1 MSKYSAESGSRA
13 AAAYIPTRVL
23 IGHWLHS
30 SEPEPN
36 QHAVYGI
43 LSRDGKLR
51 FKLVPETRDGR
62 AVQGNYPPSRETWVI
77 HEDIVFES
85 YLSNLNRLG
94 MKEYCRE
101 RGRQVEAGEKP
112 GGPENAA
119 NILKAV
125 DKAEHACA
133 SAKHERPRNL
143 RWEREKCADRRRA
156 VRMEGWASRRTSN
169 ADDAA
174 TPTTTATTTTDAVT
188 ADTSLED
195 AVLGA
200 TPAQAGAGVRK
211 KRKKYGERRTIYHHD
226 HVSEAAVAAAAAA
239 AAAADPDRS
248 AFADS
253 SRDSVEMSTTS
264 SVTDSSADDT
274 KPKVYNGFVY
284 QRSPTGP
291 FAGKLTAK
299 GQVVSING
307 EDYVE
312 YRVLAKV

>member
-1 MSKYSAESGSRA
+1 MSKKAADSGSGG
-13 AAAYIPTRVL
+13 AYIPTRVL
-23 IGHWLHS
+23 IGHWVHS

-77 HEDIVFES
+77 HSDIVFES
-85 YLSNLNRLG
+85 YLANLNRLG

-112 GGPENAA
+112 GSPENAA

-125 DKAEHACA
+125 DKAEHICA
-133 SAKHERPRNL
+133 AAKHERPRNL

-156 VRMEGWASRRTSN
+156 VRMEGWASRRASGG
-169 ADDAA
+169 DLVDG
-174 TPTTTATTTTDAVT
+174 
-188 ADTSLED
+188 
-195 AVLGA
+195 VLGA
-200 TPAQAGAGVRK
+200 TPADEGAGVKK
-211 KRKKYGERRTIYHHD
+211 KRKKHGERRTVYHHE
-226 HVSEAAVAAAAAA
+226 HVPEAVVAAAAAA
-239 AAAADPDRS
+239 AAADAEKPG
-248 AFADS
+248 FADS
-253 SRDSVEMSTTS
+253 SRDSMDVSTTS

-274 KPKVYNGFVY
+274 KPKVYNGVVY
-284 QRSPTGP
+284 QRNPTGP

-299 GQVVSING
+299 GQVVSIGG

>member
-1 MSKYSAESGSRA
+1 MSKKAAESGSR
-13 AAAYIPTRVL
+13 AAYIPTRVL
-23 IGHWLHS
+23 IGHWVHS

-112 GGPENAA
+112 GGPDNAA

-125 DKAEHACA
+125 DKAEHLCA
-133 SAKHERPRNL
+133 AAKHERPRNL

-156 VRMEGWASRRTSN
+156 VRMEGWATRRASN
-169 ADDAA
+169 GSGGGGGGGGGDETLAD
-174 TPTTTATTTTDAVT
+174 
-188 ADTSLED
+188 S
-195 AVLGA
+195 VLGA

-211 KRKKYGERRTIYHHD
+211 KRKKHGERRTIYHHD

-239 AAAADPDRS
+239 ATVDMDKS
-248 AFADS
+248 GFADS
-253 SRDSVEMSTTS
+253 SRDSMDASTAS

-274 KPKVYNGFVY
+274 KPKVYNGVVY
-284 QRSPTGP
+284 QRSPNGP

>member
-1 MSKYSAESGSRA
+1 MSKKAAESGSR
-13 AAAYIPTRVL
+13 AAYIPTRVL
-23 IGHWLHS
+23 IGHWVHS

-112 GGPENAA
+112 GGPDNAA

-125 DKAEHACA
+125 DKAEHLCA
-133 SAKHERPRNL
+133 AAKHERPRNL

-156 VRMEGWASRRTSN
+156 VRMEGWATRRASN
-169 ADDAA
+169 GGGGGGGGGDESFAD
-174 TPTTTATTTTDAVT
+174 
-188 ADTSLED
+188 S
-195 AVLGA
+195 VLGA
-200 TPAQAGAGVRK
+200 TPAHAGAGVRK
-211 KRKKYGERRTIYHHD
+211 KRKKHGERRTIYHHD
-226 HVSEAAVAAAAAA
+226 HVSEAAVAAAAGAR
-239 AAAADPDRS
+239 PPGMGN
-248 AFADS
+248 
-253 SRDSVEMSTTS
+253 RDSADVSTAS

-274 KPKVYNGFVY
+274 KPKVYNGVVY
-284 QRSPTGP
+284 QRSPNGP

-312 YRVLAKV
+312 YRVLAKCALSLITEYDDMILR

>member
-1 MSKYSAESGSRA
+1 MSKKVADSGSRAAA

-23 IGHWLHS
+23 IGHWVHS

-62 AVQGNYPPSRETWVI
+62 PVHGNYPPSRETWVI

-85 YLSNLNRLG
+85 YLAGLNRLG

-101 RGRQVEAGEKP
+101 RGRQVDAGERP
-112 GGPENAA
+112 GGPDNAA

-125 DKAEHACA
+125 DKAEHLCA
-133 SAKHERPRNL
+133 AAKHERPRNL

-156 VRMEGWASRRTSN
+156 ERMEGWASRRASKGGGGGGE
-169 ADDAA
+169 AGDAA
-174 TPTTTATTTTDAVT
+174 AAAAAI
-188 ADTSLED
+188 ADE
-195 AVLGA
+195 VLGP
-200 TPAQAGAGVRK
+200 TPGAGVVKK
-211 KRKKYGERRTIYHHD
+211 KRKKHGERRTVYHHD
-226 HVSEAAVAAAAAA
+226 HVSEAAVAAAAAV
-239 AAAADPDRS
+239 AADADKPGGG
-248 AFADS
+248 FADS
-253 SRDSVEMSTTS
+253 SRDDSMDGSTAS

-274 KPKVYNGFVY
+274 KPKVHNGVVY
-284 QRSPTGP
+284 QRSQAGP

>member
-1 MSKYSAESGSRA
+1 MSKKAAESGSR
-13 AAAYIPTRVL
+13 AAYIPTRVL
-23 IGHWLHS
+23 IGHWVHS

-101 RGRQVEAGEKP
+101 RGRQVEAGERP
-112 GGPENAA
+112 GGPDNAA

-125 DKAEHACA
+125 DKAEHLCA
-133 SAKHERPRNL
+133 AAKHERPRNL

-156 VRMEGWASRRTSN
+156 VRMEGWATRRASN
-169 ADDAA
+169 GGAGDETLAD
-174 TPTTTATTTTDAVT
+174 
-188 ADTSLED
+188 S
-195 AVLGA
+195 VLGA

-211 KRKKYGERRTIYHHD
+211 KRKKHGERRTIYHHD

-239 AAAADPDRS
+239 ATVDMDKS
-248 AFADS
+248 GFADS
-253 SRDSVEMSTTS
+253 SRDSVDVSTAS

-274 KPKVYNGFVY
+274 KPKVYNGVVY
-284 QRSPTGP
+284 QRSPNGP